1 MSDVDQKDVKREE
14 KFGVTEFRLKSTYCF
29 QRLCSKTVSTVGKL
43 FTILMLEEMYRM
55 GYEFIISSDL
65 ARDDQLATLFFSK
78 NSVEKNTQYEKT
90 VVCCNETLTQIKLC
104 GNPWES
110 VTGEENVQCK
120 KMLLQIFGR
129 LGAKQFRLLTS
140 TNIKGSIDTFF
151 FIQDANYNITP
162 EDL

>member
-1 MSDVDQKDVKREE
+1 M
-14 KFGVTEFRLKSTYCF
+14 
-29 QRLCSKTVSTVGKL
+29 
-43 FTILMLEEMYRM
+43 
-55 GYEFIISSDL
+55 
-65 ARDDQLATLFFSK
+65 
-78 NSVEKNTQYEKT
+78 
-90 VVCCNETLTQIKLC
+90 CCNETLTQIKLC

-110 VTGEENVQCK
+110 VKGEENVQCK

-129 LGAKQFRLLTS
+129 LEVKQFRLLTS